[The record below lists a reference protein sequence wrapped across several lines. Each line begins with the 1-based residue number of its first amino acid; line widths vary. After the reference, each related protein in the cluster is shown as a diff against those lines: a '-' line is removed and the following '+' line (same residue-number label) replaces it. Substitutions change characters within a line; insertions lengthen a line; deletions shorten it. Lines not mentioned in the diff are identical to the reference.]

1 MSLQKL
7 QLRPGVNREAT
18 TYANEG
24 GWYASDKAR
33 FRSGF
38 PEKIGG
44 WVRYSAYAFVG
55 VCRNMWNWIALN
67 GTNLLGVGTN
77 QKYYVENGGQ
87 FYDITPL
94 RNTTIITLGA
104 NPISVTNGSKK
115 VLITASGHGATA
127 GSYVTFSGATAVGGI
142 TVSGEYEIIEVPDGN
157 SYYIASPT
165 AATSTATGGGSAVG
179 VYYQL
184 NAGNS
189 VYTSGVGWGAG
200 AWSRGTWGSGTTVGV
215 GQQLSL
221 WGSDNFGQD
230 LVIVPRLGAPYYWA
244 VDTATYPRALTLASV
259 ATTNGYSGSFVPTST
274 FKMVTS
280 DVQRFGIALGSN
292 PYDPLDANTAF
303 DPLLVRWSDQE
314 NVYDWVPT
322 DTNQAGEQR
331 LSQGSGIITGQHT
344 RQEGLIWTDSGL
356 YSMQY
361 LGPPY
366 VWGFQLLMDNI
377 SIISPNAAVTVNSV
391 TYWMGIDKFY
401 VYSGRVETLPC
412 TLRQF
417 IFTNLNVSQAYQI
430 VCGTNEGYNEIW
442 WFYPS
447 ANSVV
452 NDSYVIYN
460 HLERIWYYGTIN
472 RTAWL
477 DSSLKQYPLGSFS
490 VQTSYLGTDI
500 SSSVTSITLVNASSY
515 PASGTITIE
524 SEQITYTGITGN
536 TLTGCTRGANLT
548 TAASHLTYTPVTH
561 SVGNQVIYH
570 ENGVDDGTVNPAI
583 AIESY
588 IESSD
593 FDIGDGHNFGFV
605 WRILPDVTFNGSV
618 STNPQLMLTVLPRQ
632 NSGSNY
638 SAADSPTVTRTATYP
653 VEQYTGQVYTRVRG
667 RQMAFMVSST
677 ELGTTWQLGSP
688 RLDIR
693 PDGRR

>member
-1 MSLQKL
+1 
-7 QLRPGVNREAT
+7 
-18 TYANEG
+18 
-24 GWYASDKAR
+24 
-33 FRSGF
+33 
-38 PEKIGG
+38 
-44 WVRYSAYAFVG
+44 
-55 VCRNMWNWIALN
+55 MWNWIALN
-67 GTNLLGVGTN
+67 GANLLGVGTN

-104 NPISVTNGSKK
+104 SPITTTNGSKK

-127 GSYVTFSGATAVGGI
+127 GSFVTFSGATAVGGI

-157 SYYIASPT
+157 SYYIASST

-179 VYYQL
+179 VYYQI

-189 VYTSGVGWGAG
+189 VYTTGVGWGAG
-200 AWSRGTWGSGTTVGV
+200 TWSRGTWGTGTTVGV

-221 WGSDNFGQD
+221 WTSDNFGQD
-230 LVIVPRLGAPYYWA
+230 LVISPRLGAPYYWA
-244 VDTATYPRALTLASV
+244 VDTATYPRALTLSSV

-292 PYDPLDANTAF
+292 PYDPFDANTAF

-366 VWGFQLLMDNI
+366 VWGFQMLMDNI

-477 DSSLKQYPLGSFS
+477 DSSLKQYPLGNFS
-490 VQTSYLGTDI
+490 IQTSYLGTDI
-500 SSSVTSITLVNASSY
+500 SSSVTSITLVNGSSY
-515 PASGTITIE
+515 LSAGTITVE
-524 SEQITYTGITGN
+524 SEQITYTGISGN
-536 TLTGCTRGANLT
+536 TLTGCTRGVNST
-548 TAASHLTYTPVTH
+548 TAASHLTYTPVTYNV
-561 SVGNQVIYH
+561 SNQVIYH

-588 IESSD
+588 IKSSD

-618 STNPQLMLTVLPRQ
+618 STNPQLMLTVFPRQ
-632 NSGSNY
+632 NSGSDY
-638 SAADSPTVTRTATYP
+638 TSAQSPTVTRTATYP

-677 ELGTTWQLGSP
+677 ALGTTWQLGSP

>member
-1 MSLQKL
+1 MPLQKL
-7 QLRPGVNREAT
+7 QLRPGTNREST

-24 GWYASDKAR
+24 GWYASDQIR

-38 PEKIGG
+38 PEKLGG
-44 WVRYSAYAFVG
+44 WVRYSTYAFVG
-55 VCRNMWNWIALN
+55 VCRNMWNWVALN

-77 QKYYVENGGQ
+77 QKYYVENGGE
-87 FYDITPL
+87 FHDITPL

-189 VYTSGVGWGAG
+189 VYTTGVGWGAG
-200 AWSRGTWGSGTTVGV
+200 TWSRGTWGSGTTVGV

-221 WGSDNFGQD
+221 WTSDNFGQD
-230 LVIVPRLGAPYYWA
+230 LVISPRLGAPYYWA
-244 VDTATYPRALTLASV
+244 VDTATYPRALTLSSV

-548 TAASHLTYTPVTH
+548 TAASHLTYTPVTY

>member
-1 MSLQKL
+1 
-7 QLRPGVNREAT
+7 
-18 TYANEG
+18 
-24 GWYASDKAR
+24 
-33 FRSGF
+33 
-38 PEKIGG
+38 
-44 WVRYSAYAFVG
+44 
-55 VCRNMWNWIALN
+55 MWNWVALN

-77 QKYYVENGGQ
+77 QKYYVENGGE
-87 FYDITPL
+87 FHDITPL

-189 VYTSGVGWGAG
+189 VYTTGVGWGAG
-200 AWSRGTWGSGTTVGV
+200 TWSRGTWGSGTTVGV

-221 WGSDNFGQD
+221 WTSDNFGQD
-230 LVIVPRLGAPYYWA
+230 LVISPRLGAPYYWA
-244 VDTATYPRALTLASV
+244 VDTATYPRALTLSSV

-548 TAASHLTYTPVTH
+548 TAASHLTYTPVTY

>member
-1 MSLQKL
+1 MPLQKL
-7 QLRPGVNREAT
+7 QLRPGTNREAT

-24 GWYASDKAR
+24 GWYASDKIR

-38 PEKIGG
+38 PEKLGG
-44 WVRYSAYAFVG
+44 WVQYSTYAFVG

-67 GTNLLGVGTN
+67 GANLLGVGTN

-104 NPISVTNGSKK
+104 SPITTTNGSKK

-127 GSYVTFSGATAVGGI
+127 GSFVTFSGATAVGGI

-200 AWSRGTWGSGTTVGV
+200 TWSRGTWGSGTTVGV

-221 WGSDNFGQD
+221 WTSDNFGQD
-230 LVIVPRLGAPYYWA
+230 LVISPRLGAPYYWA
-244 VDTATYPRALTLASV
+244 VDTATYPRALTLSSV

-500 SSSVTSITLVNASSY
+500 SSSVTSITLVNGSSY
-515 PASGTITIE
+515 PSTGTITIE

-548 TAASHLTYTPVTH
+548 TAASHLTYTPVTYNV
-561 SVGNQVIYH
+561 SNQVIYH

-632 NSGSNY
+632 NSGSDY
-638 SAADSPTVTRTATYP
+638 SSAESPTVTRTATYP

>member
-1 MSLQKL
+1 M
-7 QLRPGVNREAT
+7 V
-18 TYANEG
+18 
-24 GWYASDKAR
+24 
-33 FRSGF
+33 
-38 PEKIGG
+38 
-44 WVRYSAYAFVG
+44 
-55 VCRNMWNWIALN
+55 
-67 GTNLLGVGTN
+67 
-77 QKYYVENGGQ
+77 
-87 FYDITPL
+87 
-94 RNTTIITLGA
+94 
-104 NPISVTNGSKK
+104 IS
-115 VLITASGHGATA
+115 
-127 GSYVTFSGATAVGGI
+127 
-142 TVSGEYEIIEVPDGN
+142 
-157 SYYIASPT
+157 
-165 AATSTATGGGSAVG
+165 
-179 VYYQL
+179 
-184 NAGNS
+184 
-189 VYTSGVGWGAG
+189 
-200 AWSRGTWGSGTTVGV
+200 
-215 GQQLSL
+215 
-221 WGSDNFGQD
+221 
-230 LVIVPRLGAPYYWA
+230 PRLGAPYYWA
-244 VDTATYPRALTLASV
+244 VDTATYPRALTLSSV

-292 PYDPLDANTAF
+292 PYDPFDANTAF

-366 VWGFQLLMDNI
+366 VWGFQMLMDNI

-477 DSSLKQYPLGSFS
+477 DSSLKQYPLGNFS
-490 VQTSYLGTDI
+490 IQTSYLGTDI
-500 SSSVTSITLVNASSY
+500 SSSVTSITLVNGSSY
-515 PASGTITIE
+515 LSAGTITVE
-524 SEQITYTGITGN
+524 SEQITYTGISGN
-536 TLTGCTRGANLT
+536 TLTGCTRGVNST
-548 TAASHLTYTPVTH
+548 TAASHLTYTPVTYNV
-561 SVGNQVIYH
+561 SNQVIYH

-588 IESSD
+588 IKSSD

-618 STNPQLMLTVLPRQ
+618 STNPQLMLTVFPRQ
-632 NSGSNY
+632 NSGSDY
-638 SAADSPTVTRTATYP
+638 TSAQSPTVTRTATYP

-677 ELGTTWQLGSP
+677 ALGTTWQLGSP